1 MTFLV
6 KMAAPMDDQEVIST
20 EKPSLHNDE
29 KKSSKHK
36 EIIFFAGLTGVSLI
50 GGFSFALG
58 RTKKEDPTMFV
69 KGISKGRQNVSGSSL
84 GVRALGL
91 ATLFSVSGV
100 GLMFLAAYKISGAS
114 NLKDFFSKV
123 EKGTPKLPKK
133 ESTGR
138 NEFGSIQELVDYI
151 VQGGK
156 G

>member
-1 MTFLV
+1 
-6 KMAAPMDDQEVIST
+6 MAAPMDEKEVIST
-20 EKPSLHNDE
+20 GNSSVHNDKE
-29 KKSSKHK
+29 KNSKYK
-36 EIIFFAGLTGVSLI
+36 EIMFFTGLTGVSLI
-50 GGFSFALG
+50 GGFSLALG
-58 RTKKEDPTMFV
+58 RTKKEDPDMFV

-84 GVRALGL
+84 GVRALAL

-100 GLMFLAAYKISGAS
+100 GLVFFVAYKVSGAS

>member
-1 MTFLV
+1 M
-6 KMAAPMDDQEVIST
+6 
-20 EKPSLHNDE
+20 
-29 KKSSKHK
+29 
-36 EIIFFAGLTGVSLI
+36 FFTGLTGVSLI
-50 GGFSFALG
+50 GGFSLALG
-58 RTKKEDPTMFV
+58 RTKKEDPDMFV

-84 GVRALGL
+84 GVRALAL

-100 GLMFLAAYKISGAS
+100 GLVFFAAYKVSGAS